1 MENVVIIGS
10 GCAGNT
16 AAIYAARAN
25 LAPVV
30 FEGLEAGGQLSI
42 TTDVENYPGFPEAV
56 MGPELVE
63 NMKKQAQRFGAK
75 FVPGDVT
82 KADLSERP
90 FKLWAGDEMI
100 EANAL
105 IVASGASA
113 RWLGIESEQKLIG
126 HGVSSCAT
134 CDGFFFRDK
143 PVTVI
148 GGGDSAMEEA
158 TFLTKFATEVT
169 IAHRRGEFRASKIM
183 LDRAQK
189 NEKIRWALNTVV
201 DEVYDVEQNEV
212 TGVRFRDTKDDS
224 TRDHPTSALFLA
236 IGHIPNTK
244 IFDGQLDL
252 DPDGYIVSK
261 GGARTNVE
269 GVFHAGDV
277 EDRVYRQAVTAAGAG
292 CKAAMEAERFLEAD
306 E

>member
-30 FEGLEAGGQLSI
+30 YEGLEAGGQLSI

-100 EANAL
+100 EAKAL

-113 RWLGIESEQKLIG
+113 RWLGIESEQKLLG

-169 IAHRRGEFRASKIM
+169 IAHRREEFRASKIM

-201 DEVYDVEQNEV
+201 DEVYDVEKGEV
-212 TGVRFRDTKDDS
+212 SGVRFRDTRNGS

-244 IFDGQLDL
+244 IFEGRLDL
-252 DPDGYIVSK
+252 DADGYIVSK
-261 GGARTNVE
+261 GGARTNIE

-292 CKAAMEAERFLEAD
+292 CKAAMEAERFLEAN